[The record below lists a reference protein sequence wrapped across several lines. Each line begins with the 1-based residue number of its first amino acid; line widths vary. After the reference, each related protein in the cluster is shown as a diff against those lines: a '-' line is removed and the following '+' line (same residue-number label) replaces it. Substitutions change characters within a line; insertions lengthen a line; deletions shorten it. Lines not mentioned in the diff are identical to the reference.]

1 MKYTTT
7 MLERGSIESNKIT
20 AAVKTL
26 DTLLK
31 WSGRYDNKLSV
42 FAAIDIGMLGAMFIA
57 IHPLISLILKFM
69 FFLTLI
75 LLGFSL
81 IEILLGSFPRTASP
95 NKSLIFF
102 GTIAKMDQDYFK
114 KAFKNLS
121 DEDYID
127 DILSQ
132 CHRNSQILS
141 VKFLHFRIAVL
152 LGMMAII
159 PWLLSFFLL

>member
-57 IHPLISLILKFM
+57 IHPLISLILETCFAESAANLPGHCGDK
-69 FFLTLI
+69 
-75 LLGFSL
+75 
-81 IEILLGSFPRTASP
+81 R
-95 NKSLIFF
+95 
-102 GTIAKMDQDYFK
+102 AK
-114 KAFKNLS
+114 ALP
-121 DEDYID
+121 IW
-127 DILSQ
+127 
-132 CHRNSQILS
+132 R
-141 VKFLHFRIAVL
+141 
-152 LGMMAII
+152 
-159 PWLLSFFLL
+159 